1 MMPKLHLSAFYSVAE
16 FSLFG
21 KPD

>member
-1 MMPKLHLSAFYSVAE
+1 MPKLHLSAFYSVAE

-21 KPD
+21 EPD

>member
-1 MMPKLHLSAFYSVAE
+1 MPKLHLSAFYSVAE